1 MPQNICFVKSN
12 CPVLIDVLPCN
23 VTTSWSSISKI
34 CLFDCS
40 EWPSVFL
47 PDLIHAPHTVQHDHT
62 KSTASDVA
70 VIKFGQLYLS
80 WIGGCIANHSQYFC
94 NYRMFLL
101 VFVHALFVLSVGPL
115 NPCQTLTKAC
125 LKDLKRERL
134 VRKRPRETVSSP
146 NCELTNWPSAA
157 GPLSSFCSVY
167 REEKKKRP
175 AATM

>member
-62 KSTASDVA
+62 KSTAPDVA
-70 VIKFGQLYLS
+70 VLKFGQLYLS
-80 WIGGCIANHSQYFC
+80 WISGCIANHSQYFC
-94 NYRMFLL
+94 NYRMFYWCLCMPCSCYLSGLWTHVKPSQKLAWRISRGRGWCEKASRDRFFPQLWAHQLTLSCWTIILL
-101 VFVHALFVLSVGPL
+101 LFGLSG
-115 NPCQTLTKAC
+115 
-125 LKDLKRERL
+125 
-134 VRKRPRETVSSP
+134 RKE
-146 NCELTNWPSAA
+146 
-157 GPLSSFCSVY
+157 
-167 REEKKKRP
+167 KRP